1 MHESVDPTVPR
12 SRRTPR
18 LLSAV
23 AVVGLALAT
32 IAVPAGASRHGP
44 AHDNKAVAREV
55 VEELAEGDTEIVDRA
70 FAPDYVDRTI
80 FDGSDPGTAGLK
92 ARTEAESKAHPKART
107 RIYRVIA
114 EGDLVFVHS
123 NLILDKGTRGSA
135 VADIYRFADGRIVE
149 HWGGRQAVPATTVSG
164 NDMFSTLSSPKRL
177 SPDPKADVNQT
188 KAVVFDLFGA
198 IVGAKDLTAWDRL
211 VQPPYYQH
219 SVNTDNGAASV
230 KAVWGPLLIAPDTV
244 ITSLALLAEG
254 DLIVSAAR
262 LDTAQGSM
270 LTFDISRVQNGLIS
284 EHWDVVQR
292 LS

>member
-1 MHESVDPTVPR
+1 MSIPITTGAAR
-12 SRRTPR
+12 SRRTR
-18 LLSAV
+18 KLLAAAAVAGV
-23 AVVGLALAT
+23 AVVTASL
-32 IAVPAGASRHGP
+32 PAGASRHGP
-44 AHDNKAVAREV
+44 THDNRAVAREV
-55 VEELAEGDTEIVDRA
+55 VEELAEGDTRIIDRA
-70 FAPDYVDRTI
+70 FAPDYMDRTV
-80 FDGSDPGTAGLK
+80 FDGSDPGIAGLK
-92 ARTEAESKAHPKART
+92 ARTEAEAKAHPKADT
-107 RIYRVIA
+107 RIYRVIT

-123 NLILDKGTRGSA
+123 NLILDKRTRGFA
-135 VADIYRFADGRIVE
+135 VADIYRFAGGRIVE

-164 NDMFSTLSSPKRL
+164 NDMFSTLSSPKRF

-211 VQPPYYQH
+211 VKPPYFQH
-219 SVNTDNGAASV
+219 SVNTGNGAQSV
-230 KAVWGPLLIAPDTV
+230 KEVWGPLLIAPDTV

-270 LTFDISRVQNGLIS
+270 LTFDISRVQDGLIS

-292 LS
+292 LP